1 MAGLDHEP
9 AAPAEQEHEA
19 TIARNACVGLRL
31 FVIYL
36 ALYLG
41 FMLLSAF
48 WPDQLDEIVLAGL
61 NLAIVY
67 GFGLIVA
74 ALVLALI
81 YSWICRL
88 PPRDASLGEERQ

>member
-1 MAGLDHEP
+1 MAGLDHGP
-9 AAPAEQEHEA
+9 APAEQEHEA
-19 TIARNACVGLRL
+19 TISRNARVGLRL
-31 FVIYL
+31 FVVYL
-36 ALYLG
+36 ALYVG

-48 WPDQLDEIVLAGL
+48 WPNQLDQIVLGGL

-81 YSWICRL
+81 YSWICRV
-88 PPRDASLGEERQ
+88 PPRDALAGEERQ

>member
-1 MAGLDHEP
+1 MVGLDHGASGER
-9 AAPAEQEHEA
+9 ELEHEA
-19 TIARNACVGLRL
+19 TIARNARAGLVL
-31 FVIYL
+31 FAVYL

-48 WPDQLDEIVLAGL
+48 WPAKLDTIVFAGL

-67 GFGLIVA
+67 GFTLIVA

-81 YSWICRL
+81 YSWICRA
-88 PPRDASLGEERQ
+88 PSASEREAQR